1 MRGRRGSCGLWPG
14 GPREPSCADIFCPR
28 KLHGGHALP
37 VSGSTAEDRAPC
49 SIPSWLLPPRIFS
62 REDPRIPEA
71 EGVPEQGGQ
80 RTDPGRGSEQRWD
93 GRSQQPTGHP
103 FCLEDWPPW
112 PWMPEPSRRQTRAWL
127 WEEGRQRW
135 CRQEVRAFH
144 QAGPCEWGFSIPGQ
158 PWVGRGVRGGAVG
171 DAGVTAHL
179 TVSLHGPHG
188 GALWKEARPG

>member
-1 MRGRRGSCGLWPG
+1 MASGQGVPGSRRAQTYSVRESSMEDMLFQCRAPRQRTELPAPSHRGCFHPESSPGKIPGSQRPRGSQ
-14 GPREPSCADIFCPR
+14 
-28 KLHGGHALP
+28 
-37 VSGSTAEDRAPC
+37 
-49 SIPSWLLPPRIFS
+49 S
-62 REDPRIPEA
+62 REGSAP
-71 EGVPEQGGQ
+71 
-80 RTDPGRGSEQRWD
+80 TPGRGSEQRWD